1 MEDAVLCNDCNAI
14 LEEYSGTRPE
24 ERGPCPNCGSRAR
37 KFLIRLSGVI
47 HARSSM
53 RAELTVSTHASL
65 LLQTV
70 IVPGIKVDEGQII
83 EAVALPWF
91 EIIEHLKK
99 DPAVAYDIPYRM
111 WEEIVAG
118 AYKRAGFDEVILTQ
132 RTGDHGRDVIA
143 IKKGLGLIRV
153 IDQVKAYKPG
163 HLVTADDVRALIG
176 VLHGDGASKGFLTT
190 TSDFAPKLKDDPL
203 ISPFIPSRLDLIN
216 GKLLFN
222 RLEELSTKNPV

>member
-1 MEDAVLCNDCNAI
+1 
-14 LEEYSGTRPE
+14 
-24 ERGPCPNCGSRAR
+24 
-37 KFLIRLSGVI
+37 
-47 HARSSM
+47 M
-53 RAELTVSTHASL
+53 RAELTVSAHASL

-70 IVPGIKVDEGQII
+70 IVPGMKVDEGQII

-91 EIIEHLKK
+91 EIMEHLKK
-99 DPAVAYDIPYRM
+99 DPAIAYDIPNRM

-118 AYKRAGFDEVILTQ
+118 AYKRAGFDEVILTP

-153 IDQVKAYKPG
+153 IDQVKAYRQG

-190 TSDFAPKLKDDPL
+190 TSDFAPKLRDDPL

-216 GKLLFN
+216 GELLFR
-222 RLEELSTKNPV
+222 RLVELSKKNPD